1 MSRITLSNTVADVR
15 QALAS
20 TGEEAVVVWE
30 RSAPVGVI
38 TLEDV
43 SAVGAEAL
51 VSDVMSHECV
61 SIDPAADEPETHHLY
76 VEAAWSSLVRRRPLS
91 PEALQRR
98 LAVAAARDLRPST
111 EVPSDLQAETPP
123 SVRSS

>member
-1 MSRITLSNTVADVR
+1 MSRITLSSTVDDVR
-15 QALAS
+15 QVLAS
-20 TGEEAVVVWE
+20 TGGDAIVVWE

-61 SIDPAADEPETHHLY
+61 SIDPAADEPETHHVY
-76 VEAAWSSLVRRRPLS
+76 VDAAWTSLIRRRPLS
-91 PEALQRR
+91 PEALERR
-98 LAVAAARDLRPST
+98 SAVAAARDLRPPT
-111 EVPSDLQAETPP
+111 EVRSDLQPEAPP
-123 SVRSS
+123 SVRCS